1 MTSFSSST
9 VEIRQRAGASSGRP
23 KPSTSG
29 PRISCAGPDLVDRT
43 ATSGALTGL
52 TDEIAT
58 LRTALET
65 IATRVRH
72 HEEQLRRL
80 TARKTENINRP
91 KAGKQDH

>member
-52 TDEIAT
+52 TDVNGQVVVPTGGQLKVPT
-58 LRTALET
+58 LR
-65 IATRVRH
+65 
-72 HEEQLRRL
+72 
-80 TARKTENINRP
+80 
-91 KAGKQDH
+91 GF